1 MGVTQGIVGRLAS
14 ILSNRV
20 LNFIVPSETGSLL
33 VFRPELICLH
43 MLCALQ
49 GYLDIT
55 KYLGT
60 LFLALL
66 CRALDF
72 SAQGSLVVL

>member
-14 ILSNRV
+14 ILLNRV
-20 LNFIVPSETGSLL
+20 LNFNVLSETGLLL

-49 GYLDIT
+49 GYLDMI
-55 KYLGT
+55 KYHRT
-60 LFLALL
+60 LSLALL
-66 CRALDF
+66 YRALGF
-72 SAQGSLVVL
+72 EVLVSLIAS

>member
-1 MGVTQGIVGRLAS
+1 MGATQGIVGRLAS
-14 ILSNRV
+14 ILLNRV
-20 LNFIVPSETGSLL
+20 LNFNVLSETGLLL

-49 GYLDIT
+49 GYLDMI
-55 KYLGT
+55 KYHRT
-60 LFLALL
+60 LFIVLQ
-66 CRALDF
+66 CRVLGF